1 MRFASDNNE
10 DGSSKREQNEN
21 YLAYFIGE
29 TDFSKIFLR
38 TIHWTDHKQVRCAS
52 GRSEIWCM
60 QKSLR
65 DFQWY
70 ITNISLEIPQ
80 YNIRLKFL
88 AIFRPPLNRVQAVWI
103 PDSGPKSYISLESSQ
118 ALLHTPYLISSGCTS
133 YLFTISYLP
142 ASMVSADKKTNL
154 NVIQMSWNRL
164 WYKACT
170 LKSYYFFNNIV
181 IISCFKRWVSR

>member
-1 MRFASDNNE
+1 MISQVRFSLWQFHTPTMTISYCLKTWKAMRFASDNNE

-29 TDFSKIFLR
+29 TEFSNIFLR
-38 TIHWTDHKQVRCAS
+38 TIHWTDRKQVRCAS

-133 YLFTISYLP
+133 YLFTISYL
-142 ASMVSADKKTNL
+142 L
-154 NVIQMSWNRL
+154 EL
-164 WYKACT
+164 WMNY
-170 LKSYYFFNNIV
+170 LLWMI
-181 IISCFKRWVSR
+181 